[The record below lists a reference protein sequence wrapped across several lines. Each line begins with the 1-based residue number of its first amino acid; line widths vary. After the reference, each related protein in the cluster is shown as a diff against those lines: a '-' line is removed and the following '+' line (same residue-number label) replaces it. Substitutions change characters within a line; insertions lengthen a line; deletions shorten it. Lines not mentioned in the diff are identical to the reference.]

1 MVTGTLLDS
10 HKHQRLLPAYYSDNY
25 VSLLPGETVHIS
37 VSAPQIAAQES
48 LFTVRGWNVPE
59 HPVIATKGQ

>member
-10 HKHQRLLPAYYSDNY
+10 HSHQRLLPAYYSDNY

-37 VSAPQIAAQES
+37 VSVPQAAAQEVS
-48 LFTVRGWNVPE
+48 LPFADVTCRS
-59 HPVIATKGQ
+59 IR